1 MNFENILFEKIGKVG
16 RITLNRPEVKN
27 ALNVPILQDMTKAI
41 EEVRK
46 DDQIKVLIV
55 TGAGDTFSGGG
66 DVDFLIN
73 DLCNRPSPEIRNLL
87 KENYGG
93 AALSLRNLEKP
104 VIGALNGPTVGAG
117 FDLSLHFDLRIAS
130 EKAKFGSIW
139 VRIGTIP
146 ALGGM
151 FLLPRIVG
159 LTKAS
164 EMMMTGE
171 VIDAQEAYRI
181 GLVNQVVTSDQ
192 LQERALEFANR
203 LANGATW
210 AISIVKQGIN
220 RGLNGHLMG
229 EIDWAVYM
237 QSICLKTEDCIE
249 GIKAFKERRKANF
262 QGK

>member
-1 MNFENILFEKIGKVG
+1 MSFENILFEKIGKVG

-46 DDQIKVLIV
+46 DDGIKVLIV

-73 DLCNRPSPEIRNLL
+73 DLCKRPSPEIRNLL
-87 KENYGG
+87 RENYGG

-104 VIGALNGPTVGAG
+104 VVGALNGPTVGAG

-181 GLVNQVVTSDQ
+181 GLVNQVVPSDQ

-237 QSICLKTEDCIE
+237 QSICLKTEDCLE

>member
-1 MNFENILFEKIGKVG
+1 MSFENILFEKIERVG

-46 DDQIKVLIV
+46 DDGIKVLIV

-73 DLCNRPSPEIRNLL
+73 DLCKRPSPEIRNLL
-87 KENYGG
+87 RENYGG

-104 VIGALNGPTVGAG
+104 VVGALNGPTVGAG

-181 GLVNQVVTSDQ
+181 GLVNQVVPSEH

-210 AISIVKQGIN
+210 AVSVVKQGIN
-220 RGLNGHLMG
+220 RGLSGHLMG
-229 EIDWAVYM
+229 EVDWAVYM

>member
-1 MNFENILFEKIGKVG
+1 MNFENILFEKIEQVG

-27 ALNVPILQDMTKAI
+27 ALNVPILQDLTKAI

-46 DDQIKVLIV
+46 DDRIKVLIL

-66 DVDFLIN
+66 DIDFLIN
-73 DLCNRPSPEIRNLL
+73 DLCNRSSPEIRNLL
-87 KENYGG
+87 RENYGG

-104 VIGALNGPTVGAG
+104 VIGALNGPALGAG

-130 EKAKFGSIW
+130 DKAKFGSIW

-159 LTKAS
+159 LAKAS

-181 GLVNQVVTSDQ
+181 GLINQVVPSDQ
-192 LQERALEFANR
+192 LQKRALEFANR
-203 LANGATW
+203 LADGATW

-220 RGLNGHLMG
+220 RGLSGHLMG

-249 GIKAFKERRKANF
+249 GIKAFKKKRKANF
-262 QGK
+262 RGK

>member
-1 MNFENILFEKIGKVG
+1 MNFENILFEKIEKVG

-73 DLCNRPSPEIRNLL
+73 DLCNRPPPEIRNLL

-93 AALSLRNLEKP
+93 AALSLRSLEKP

-181 GLVNQVVTSDQ
+181 GLVNQVVPSDQ

-210 AISIVKQGIN
+210 AVSVVKQGIN

>member
-1 MNFENILFEKIGKVG
+1 MNFENILFEKIERVG

-46 DDQIKVLIV
+46 DDGIKVLIV

-73 DLCNRPSPEIRNLL
+73 DLCKRPSPEIRNLL
-87 KENYGG
+87 RENYGG

-104 VIGALNGPTVGAG
+104 VVGALNGPTVGAG

-181 GLVNQVVTSDQ
+181 GLVNQVVPSEH

-210 AISIVKQGIN
+210 AVSVVKQGIN
-220 RGLNGHLMG
+220 RGLSGHLMG
-229 EIDWAVYM
+229 EVDWAVYM

>member
-1 MNFENILFEKIGKVG
+1 MHFENILFEKIGKVG

-27 ALNVPILQDMTKAI
+27 ALNVPLLQDMAKAI

-46 DDQIKVLIV
+46 DDGTKVLIV

-66 DVDFLIN
+66 DVDFLVN
-73 DLCNRPSPEIRNLL
+73 DLCKRPSPEIRNLL

-93 AALSLRNLEKP
+93 AALSLRSLEKP

-117 FDLSLHFDLRIAS
+117 FDLSLHFDIRIAS

-159 LTKAS
+159 LAKAS

-171 VIDAQEAYRI
+171 VIDAQEAHRI
-181 GLVNQVVTSDQ
+181 GLVNQVVPLEQ
-192 LQERALEFANR
+192 LQDKTLEFANR

-210 AISIVKQGIN
+210 AISVVKQGIN
-220 RGLNGHLMG
+220 RGLSGQLMG

-249 GIKAFKERRKANF
+249 GIMAFKEKRKARF
-262 QGK
+262 QGN

>member
-104 VIGALNGPTVGAG
+104 VIGVLNGPTVGAG